1 MDQDNN
7 DNDESLEYLTVDVS
21 SSEEGE
27 NEDDPP
33 SRTQTNLMMARI
45 EVLSHIAHILRKRKS
60 TWVGSR
66 LESTQVVDGG
76 NDSDN
81 NEVLV
86 AYFVTEEY
94 DSEDVEADNTLSF
107 EIPLQERRGSL
118 VWKPAK
124 GVGDEI
130 AECNHCNKD
139 LSWNDSNTWNNIIWI
154 IR

>member
-60 TWVGSR
+60 T
-66 LESTQVVDGG
+66 
-76 NDSDN
+76 
-81 NEVLV
+81 
-86 AYFVTEEY
+86 
-94 DSEDVEADNTLSF
+94 
-107 EIPLQERRGSL
+107 
-118 VWKPAK
+118 
-124 GVGDEI
+124 
-130 AECNHCNKD
+130 
-139 LSWNDSNTWNNIIWI
+139 
-154 IR
+154 